1 MVSFGALHSGW
12 YFSTVQ
18 LPISHTKTGALRPLE
33 LAGGR
38 VAPNFVAFNRVAF
51 WRYANKIKTGW
62 LNIYMLLRAGNL
74 YDFLPSCYIPSHF
87 VSRWAISLCLV
98 THPPTPSDACP
109 SETASVVLGS

>member
-38 VAPNFVAFNRVAF
+38 VDGDTDYY
-51 WRYANKIKTGW
+51 W
-62 LNIYMLLRAGNL
+62 
-74 YDFLPSCYIPSHF
+74 C
-87 VSRWAISLCLV
+87 
-98 THPPTPSDACP
+98 
-109 SETASVVLGS
+109 

>member
-1 MVSFGALHSGW
+1 MRS
-12 YFSTVQ
+12 
-18 LPISHTKTGALRPLE
+18 GALRPLE

-38 VAPNFVAFNRVAF
+38 VANLLRTNFVAFNRVRF

-74 YDFLPSCYIPSHF
+74 YDFLLSCYIPSHF

>member
-1 MVSFGALHSGW
+1 MHSGW

-33 LAGGR
+33 LAGRR

-62 LNIYMLLRAGNL
+62 LNIYMLYIYFVQVTYMISYLLVISHPTL
-74 YDFLPSCYIPSHF
+74 YPGGPYPS
-87 VSRWAISLCLV
+87 AL
-98 THPPTPSDACP
+98 
-109 SETASVVLGS
+109 